1 MNSIHD
7 VGGMHNLGPVAIN
20 PGEPV
25 FKAEWEKQVFSTIGL
40 YFAGGLCPIDEFRH
54 AIEVMD
60 PAEYLST
67 PYYVHWYHAMEKL
80 GIENGL
86 FTREELEDKIRQ
98 LAQREKA
105 S

>member
-7 VGGMHNLGPVAIN
+7 VGGMHGMGPVAID
-20 PGEPV
+20 PDESV
-25 FKAEWEKQVFSTIGL
+25 FKADWERQVFSTIGL

-67 PYYVHWYHAMEKL
+67 SYYVHWYHAMETL
-80 GIENGL
+80 AINNGL
-86 FTREELEDKIRQ
+86 LTKAEIDAKVRELQ
-98 LAQREKA
+98 GAQ
-105 S
+105 

>member
-25 FKAEWEKQVFSTIGL
+25 FKAPWEKQVFSTIGL

-67 PYYVHWYHAMEKL
+67 PYYVHWYHAMETL

-86 FTREELEDKIRQ
+86 FTREELEDKVRQ
-98 LAQREKA
+98 LAQQEKTA
-105 S
+105 

>member
-7 VGGMHNLGPVAIN
+7 VGGMHNLGPVQIDLN
-20 PGEPV
+20 EPV

-67 PYYVHWYHAMEKL
+67 PYYVHWFHAMETL
-80 GIENGL
+80 GINNGL
-86 FTREELEDKIRQ
+86 FTLDELEAKVKQ
-98 LAQREKA
+98 LAEQEA
-105 S
+105 QV

>member
-25 FKAEWEKQVFSTIGL
+25 FKAEWEKQVFSTIAL

-60 PAEYLST
+60 PTEYLST
-67 PYYVHWYHAMEKL
+67 PYYVHWYHAMETL
-80 GIENGL
+80 GLDNGL
-86 FTREELEDKIRQ
+86 FTADELEAKVQQ
-98 LAQREKA
+98 LAQQEKA
-105 S
+105 